1 MGTISH
7 LQIPPVGRV
16 GKQENGLGELVAMPH
31 LDLDVVIE
39 TVRVLRALDDQS
51 FLDCYN
57 RTVGDL
63 PEEKR
68 PT

>member
-1 MGTISH
+1 MGTIS
-7 LQIPPVGRV
+7 QIQFPPSGRV
-16 GKQENGLGELVAMPH
+16 GRQEKGLGELIAMPH

-57 RTVGDL
+57 RMDRGL
-63 PEEKR
+63 SEEKR

>member
-7 LQIPPVGRV
+7 IQIPPNGRV
-16 GKQENGLGELVAMPH
+16 GRQEKGLGELVAMPH
-31 LDLDVVIE
+31 LDLEVVIE

-57 RTVGDL
+57 RIDHGL